1 MHISYFVGFVEIAAC
16 ILQKI
21 EYAFSHGKK
30 HIPGKSWSHQK
41 CIIP

>member
-30 HIPGKSWSHQK
+30 NIFLENLGAIKNA
-41 CIIP
+41 